1 MGNERRPDGR
11 PRFAR
16 NLADLARELDGERYR
31 VLVEGGTEPPFRNAY
46 WDEKGEG
53 LYVDA
58 IDGTPLFTS
67 LDKFDSGCGWPSFTA
82 PVEPEGV
89 ELLEDRSH
97 GMTRTEVR
105 SASSGG
111 HLGHVFDDGPGP
123 RGERWCINSASL
135 RFVPAS
141 ELEKEGYGRFA
152 ALFGGRNGRS
162 GG

>member
-1 MGNERRPDGR
+1 MGMDPKSGGK

-16 NLADLARELDGERYR
+16 PLEELARRLGPERYR

-82 PVEPEGV
+82 PVEPDGV

-135 RFVPAS
+135 RFVPAA

-152 ALFGGRNGRS
+152 GLFGARKG
-162 GG
+162 

>member
-1 MGNERRPDGR
+1 MGRDHESDGK

-16 NLADLARELDGERYR
+16 PLADLARQLEPERYR
-31 VLVEGGTEPPFRNAY
+31 VLVEGGTEPPFRNRY

-53 LYVDA
+53 IYVDA

-82 PVEPEGV
+82 PVEPGGV

-135 RFVPAS
+135 RFVPAA
-141 ELEKEGYGRFA
+141 ELEKEGYGRYA
-152 ALFGGRNGRS
+152 ALFAARKG
-162 GG
+162 